1 LIAQR
6 PLLNLEREV
15 NMKKQT
21 RLLSRRDLLAGLAV
35 SSLAGVAQGAA
46 FKHVNTTSPFL
57 HSTKGRTINIDAK
70 PAPITVDT
78 AKTAVIV
85 VDMQNDFG
93 SKGGMFDLAGIDIST
108 IQKAV
113 PSTARVLAAA
123 RNADIKVIYLKMGY
137 RPDLSDLGASD
148 SVNRMRHLQI
158 LHVGKSIKA
167 PDGSASRVLIRD
179 TWNTEIV
186 PELKPHAGDIVM
198 YKTRFSGFYQ
208 TDLDATLKRLGI
220 KHLIITGCTTSV
232 CVDSTIRDA
241 MFRDYQPIL
250 LADCTGEPIGYGL
263 PRSNHEASLL
273 TIELLLGWVSDSE
286 KFIKALGV
294 IYPAIDAV

>member
-1 LIAQR
+1 MTSR
-6 PLLNLEREV
+6 FLNLT
-15 NMKKQT
+15 K
-21 RLLSRRDLLAGLAV
+21 SRA
-35 SSLAGVAQGAA
+35 
-46 FKHVNTTSPFL
+46 
-57 HSTKGRTINIDAK
+57 INIDAQ
-70 PAPITVDT
+70 PGPIAIDT

-93 SKGGMFDLAGIDIST
+93 SKRGMFDLAGIDISM

-113 PSTARVLAAA
+113 GPTAKVLVTA
-123 RNADIKVIYLKMGY
+123 RNAGIKIVYLKMGY
-137 RPDLSDLGASD
+137 RPDLSDLGAPD
-148 SVNRMRHLQI
+148 SVNRTRHLQI
-158 LHVGKSIKA
+158 MHVGKTVRA
-167 PDGSASRVLIRD
+167 PDGSESRILIRD

-241 MFRDYQPIL
+241 MFRDYQPVL

-273 TIELLLGWVSDSE
+273 TVQVLLGWVSNSDE
-286 KFIKALGV
+286 FIKALG
-294 IYPAIDAV
+294 AT